1 MKTNNPKPRVS
12 VIGSQFF
19 AGNRLAEIE
28 QRLSAIRTE
37 FDTEG
42 ADLDALDQEVQQL
55 TEERTRLLRE
65 AERRCNLLNSIGDGS
80 EGREARGF
88 PSLDSSTNVPA
99 DPYSAPE
106 YRRAWLNQLRGVELS
121 ATEQRAFTTAAESA
135 GAVIPAQTANQ
146 ILTKVFQYAPLLGK
160 ITLLRVPGSVKF
172 PIEDEYAD
180 AAKHAEL
187 AEITPEDGKLNEIT
201 LHAYEITKL
210 VQISKS
216 VKLMAID
223 AFESWLTDMIAKK
236 LAKQI
241 TGLILTGSGNGEG
254 TGIETGVAWNDQNL
268 ITVAGADTLTA
279 KDVLDAVAML
289 PGGYDA
295 ESEWLMSKK
304 TLISD
309 FMPLQDKSKND
320 LVVQEGK
327 QYYIAG
333 YPVTLDE
340 RVTTHEAYL
349 GALPTIIGNM
359 PEEANITS
367 DFDVKHNAFLFL
379 GCAMF
384 DCKPTFDNAFVKIE
398 KGTAG

>member
-12 VIGSQFF
+12 TIGLQFF

-37 FDTEG
+37 LDAEG

-55 TEERTRLLRE
+55 TEERTRLLAE
-65 AERRCNLLNSIGDGS
+65 AERRRNLLNSIGDGS
-80 EGREARGF
+80 EGRETRGL
-88 PSLDSSTNVPA
+88 PGMEPPVNVLA
-99 DPYSAPE
+99 NPYSSPE
-106 YRRAWLNQLRGVELS
+106 YRRAWLNNLRGVELS
-121 ATEQRAFTTAAESA
+121 AVERRAFTTAAESA
-135 GAVIPAQTANQ
+135 GAVVPTQTENQ
-146 ILTKVFQYAPLLGK
+146 ILTKVTQYAPLLGK
-160 ITLLRVPGSVKF
+160 ITLLRVPGSVEF
-172 PIEDEYAD
+172 PVEDEYAD
-180 AAKHAEL
+180 AAKHAEM
-187 AEITPEDGKLNEIT
+187 AEITPEDGKLSKIT
-201 LHAYEITKL
+201 LNAYEITKL

-223 AFESWLTDMIAKK
+223 AFENWLTDMIAKK

-241 TGLILTGSGNGEG
+241 TGLILTGSGKGEG
-254 TGIETGVAWNDQNL
+254 MGIETGVTWGDDNL
-268 ITVAGADTLTA
+268 ITVAAADSLTA
-279 KDVLDAVAML
+279 KNVLDAVALL

-295 ESEWLMSKK
+295 EAEWLMSKK

-327 QYYIAG
+327 QYYVAG

-384 DCKPTFDNAFVKIE
+384 DCKPTFDNAFVKIA
-398 KGTAG
+398 KGTA